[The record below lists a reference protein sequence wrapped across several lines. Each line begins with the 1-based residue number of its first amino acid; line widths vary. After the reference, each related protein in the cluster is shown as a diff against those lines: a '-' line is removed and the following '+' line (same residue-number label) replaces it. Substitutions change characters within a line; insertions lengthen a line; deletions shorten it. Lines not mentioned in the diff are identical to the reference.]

1 MSMRFALAIIPA
13 LAIGAAACGKK
24 DPKPE
29 PATAAPTAPPAE
41 TKPAEE
47 DVAAPAPDAAAA
59 TPDAAPAAPD
69 AAAANA
75 DAAPAADGAAANADA
90 APAAD
95 GAAANADAAP
105 AADGAA
111 ANADAAAAPA
121 GPAAVWTA
129 EGFATPE
136 SVLVAGDVYYVSNI
150 NGAPLDKDDNGFIS
164 KLGADGKVIE
174 LKWIDA
180 SKPEVE
186 LNAPKGMAIVGDV
199 LFVADIDQVRKFD
212 VKTGASLGAIAVPN
226 ATFLN
231 DLAAGKDG
239 KTIYVSDSAIGP
251 DFKPKGTAAI
261 YAIVGDEAPKALD
274 IAAIGLPN
282 GVAIEVVA
290 DADVVYYN
298 GFDEAKAIHRFEPAT
313 KAAST
318 IAVPAGQLD
327 GLAVVADAD
336 MTWYFVSSWESGSVY
351 KIDKDGKATVL
362 ASGIKGPADFGVD
375 VAKKLVIVPHFMEN
389 KVAAYAL

>member
-13 LAIGAAACGKK
+13 LAIGTAACGKK
-24 DPKPE
+24 EPKPE
-29 PATAAPTAPPAE
+29 PTTAPPAE
-41 TKPAEE
+41 TKPAEA

-59 TPDAAPAAPD
+59 TPDAAAAAPD

-75 DAAPAADGAAANADA
+75 DAAAAAPDAAAANADA
-90 APAAD
+90 AANTDA
-95 GAAANADAAP
+95 AAANADAA
-105 AADGAA
+105 ANTDAA
-111 ANADAAAAPA
+111 AAAADAAAAPA

-164 KLGADGKVIE
+164 KLGADGKIIE
-174 LKWIDA
+174 LKWIDG
-180 SKPEVE
+180 SKPDFE
-186 LNAPKGMAIVGDV
+186 LNAPKGSVIVGDV
-199 LFVADIDQVRKFD
+199 LFVADIDHVRKFD

-231 DLAAGKDG
+231 DVAAGKDG

-282 GVAIEVVA
+282 GVSVEVVA
-290 DADVVYYN
+290 DADFVLYN
-298 GFDEAKAIHRFEPAT
+298 GFDEAKAIHRFDPAT
-313 KAAST
+313 KAATT

-327 GLAVVADAD
+327 GLAIVVDGD
-336 MTWYFVSSWESGSVY
+336 VTWWFVSSWETGSVY
-351 KIDKDGKATVL
+351 KIDKDAKATVL

-375 VAKKLVIVPHFMEN
+375 VAKKVVVVPMFMEN
-389 KVAAYAL
+389 KVAAFAL